1 MKNLFVTEGQKFT
14 KHVEG
19 DIWEEKGK
27 LWTIKNGIKRTV
39 NKMDEARKELI
50 TPMAC
55 PTCGRAMK
63 HHLDEKMW
71 AIHKLCFNCTI
82 DMEHEVMK
90 AGRWKEYEQAKMNAN
105 AESYLKDLIQ
115 YLEEE
120 VKDVVS
126 KGHVTEDGIVEK
138 WKDVNSDR
146 LQEIKNEVIDG
157 VTKNVETLKSR

>member
-82 DMEHEVMK
+82 DMEHEIMK
-90 AGRWKEYEQAKMNAN
+90 AGRWKEYEQAKMSAN